1 MREGVDAANL
11 LKRLAAGPGRAERL
25 THVESVR
32 PRAGRTEAWPRW
44 VPQDVLS
51 QLAETGITAPWSH
64 QVATAEAAYSG
75 RHVVVATGT
84 ASGKSLGYLLP
95 AFTTLSLAHAASPH
109 RRTASV
115 LYLSPT
121 KALAHDQLRAVSAY
135 TVPGVRATTLDGD
148 SERTERD
155 WARDKARLMRNR
167 G

>member
-1 MREGVDAANL
+1 MREGEATAVL
-11 LKRLAAGPGRAERL
+11 RRLATGRDDRL
-25 THVESVR
+25 THVESVPAR
-32 PRAGRTEAWPRW
+32 PGRTCEWPRW
-44 VPQDVLS
+44 VPPEVLG
-51 QLAETGITAPWSH
+51 QLADAGIAAPWIH

-95 AFTTLSLAHAASPH
+95 AFATLSIAQAASPH

-135 TVPGVRATTLDGD
+135 TVPGLRATTLDGD

-155 WARDKARLMRNR
+155 A